1 MNRKLLLIPL
11 LLIIALL
18 AAGPA
23 AAQVDD
29 SIDTSLTVMSGEH
42 TVGDPIQ
49 LQLVVNHPANSH
61 VIIPDLESEWGNFIV
76 HSQSPP
82 ESIVNEDGSKTTTQ
96 MIDVRL
102 FAPGDFSTLPLS
114 ITVAGADGQ
123 LSEVDIDPISVSISS
138 VLVDGD
144 EALRDI
150 KPQADL
156 PYLLIL
162 PWLIAAAVLVVIALV
177 VVWLIRRRK
186 ASLVE
191 SGTDPRLPHEVALDR
206 LARLEKLDLPNE
218 GRFKEHY
225 TLVSDCI
232 RIYVERAFHIT
243 VMERTTAEIQ
253 RSIKQTAISPTVVHQ
268 FISLLDESDLVK
280 FSKFTPDVSDA
291 RQALLNGRSIV
302 EETMLLNQPDSLS
315 DSPGSITRGAGDAA
329 DPTLSVNG
337 NYRQTEVRA

>member
-11 LLIIALL
+11 ILIGTML

-29 SIDTSLTVMSGEH
+29 SIEASMSVIPGDH

-61 VIIPDLESEWGNFIV
+61 VIIPELESEWGNFIV

-82 ESIVNEDGSKTTTQ
+82 ESIVNEDGDKTTTQ

-114 ITVAGADGQ
+114 LTVAGADGQ
-123 LSEVDIDPISVSISS
+123 LSEVNIDPISVSISS
-138 VLVDGD
+138 VLVEGD

-156 PYLLIL
+156 PYLVVL
-162 PWLIAAAVLVVIALV
+162 PWIIAAAAMVIIALAV
-177 VVWLIRRRK
+177 AWLIRRRRS
-186 ASLVE
+186 AIVI
-191 SGTDPRLPHEVALDR
+191 SGIDLRLPHEVALDR
-206 LARLEKLDLPNE
+206 LTRLEKLDLPNE

-232 RIYVERAFHIT
+232 RIYVERAFHIA

-280 FSKFTPDVSDA
+280 FSKFTPNVSDA
-291 RQALLNGRSIV
+291 RQALQIGRSIV
-302 EETMLLNQPDSLS
+302 EETMLLNQPDYLSGSAVSLA
-315 DSPGSITRGAGDAA
+315 RAAGDPS